1 MSGLHWSS
9 GFVGLPWADRGR
21 TRAGC
26 DCWGLVRLVYREVA
40 GIDLPSFDEAYVT
53 AEEQSVV
60 AAVIAD
66 VRQGG
71 RGASPWLEVAGP
83 PERLDLLLFRCGRH
97 ESHVGVVVDPR
108 RALMLHSQNR
118 DQSRIESFD
127 RAEWARRRI
136 GFFRHQDAS
145 NPR

>member
-1 MSGLHWSS
+1 MNGLHWSA
-9 GFVGLPWADRGR
+9 GFIGLPWADRGR

-26 DCWGLVRLVYREVA
+26 DCWGLVRLVYQEVA

-83 PERLDLLLFRCGRH
+83 AESLDLLLFRCGRH

-145 NPR
+145 NLR